1 MAFQIPKAVTPQAL
15 VEQLKQGK
23 PLNLLD
29 VRESVE
35 WAEGHVEGA
44 KHIPL
49 SQLMERRE
57 ELEPAQEII
66 IMCRSGNRSGLACE
80 LLHEKGYKVVNMTGG
95 LNAWTSKLVRDVPS
109 NN

>member
-1 MAFQIPKAVTPQAL
+1 MAFQIPKEISPQEVA
-15 VEQLKQGK
+15 EQLRNGK

-29 VRESVE
+29 VREPAE
-35 WAEGHVEGA
+35 WLEGHAEGA

-49 SQLMERRE
+49 SQLMERLK
-57 ELEPAQEII
+57 ELDAGQEII

-95 LNAWTSKLVRDVPS
+95 LSAWTSKLVRD
-109 NN
+109 